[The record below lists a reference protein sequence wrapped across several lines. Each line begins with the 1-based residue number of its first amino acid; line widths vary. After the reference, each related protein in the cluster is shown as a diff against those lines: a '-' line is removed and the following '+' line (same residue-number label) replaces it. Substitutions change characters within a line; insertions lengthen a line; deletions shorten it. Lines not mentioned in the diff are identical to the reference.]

1 LTIAIWILSV
11 GLALFLGAAGF
22 MKSFRP
28 LAEIRKMP
36 WTAKFKDSSIRAIG
50 VAELLGAIGLIAP
63 LASGILPWLSIVAAV
78 CLAVLMF
85 GAARTHVQIN
95 DPRSAM
101 VTCVVLGFWAL
112 AIAALHLIAPLFL

>member
-1 LTIAIWILSV
+1 MTIAIWILSV

-36 WTAKFKDSSIRAIG
+36 WTTKFKDSSIRAIG